1 MSSNLNSN
9 TMVTLLNT
17 STISGVVNLP
27 LTTNIPFRS
36 IMFKDFTGYTN
47 SNSTI
52 SLSTVGTD
60 TFENGST
67 SYILNSPNS
76 FVSFYANTY
85 TKQWNTLYTS
95 EWWRTPAG
103 SNVNMNSNAFDNT
116 LYTQYLDLITG
127 LSNYLFSFS
136 NGIFCYYNSNVGY
149 PTPIASDWW
158 QFSAGG
164 NINMNGNAIQ
174 NVNEIDVNYI
184 YGNGMGSPVTFGANL
199 DMGQNNIT
207 NINVVEANVLS
218 IGYSGIGVPTVT
230 NLQFINE
237 FGSNYFV
244 TYSYYGVGVPIPI
257 ASDWAYFPAKSNIDL
272 SNNQISNIQVNYSN
286 IFSNTSIVP
295 SLIAASPQTFS
306 GAIFNQALNLIPFTL
321 TTTNSESNY
330 LYFNKNQSIW
340 KIHIILNGFIS
351 QADNL
356 NIYFTLSNSSSGI
369 EAPFIINTSN
379 HTFDILT
386 NNDNVTLSLNDTINL
401 SDIIASSITPY
412 TPISLNMY
420 CLDKFGANFLNS
432 NITTWTNPINL
443 SDLIQG
449 YAVAY
454 GNNTWVVGG
463 ANSNGG
469 CIATSYD
476 NGNTWIGTDLSI
488 YTSEIGSVA
497 YGNGVWVLGCF
508 FNLEHSILYST
519 DGTNFTPIYEV
530 PSIFLVTLGIAYGN
544 GIFVATGIPNFT
556 VSSTASI
563 AYSTDG
569 MNWTPIASIP
579 NGGYNVKYANG
590 LFVVVGSDSTYG
602 LVTSQD
608 GIHWLQYNFS
618 SNLACVA
625 YGSGRWYAG
634 DANSNL
640 YYSTDN
646 WYSYTTITGTPNFA
660 SLVFG
665 DTFVGTDYFG
675 NIYNSTDFG
684 SNWSS
689 VASFTNSANFVAY
702 GNGVY
707 MAVGNN
713 SDSNCI
719 LTTNAINMLTYSL
732 EPATIQSQ
740 NYVLPAPTIDWANT
754 NYDVYGNLVISW
766 FPVPNATSYKVFNS
780 HNFRYINKY
789 TTKATTILNKS
800 LTGNF
805 FTSDSGPI
813 IGNSYFISSND
824 LLILDHNFTV
834 FSYRNGVRSSFP
846 STQIWASNA
855 IQLWPV
861 QQCEYHGGINFFNFT
876 SITARNLYT
885 NQSMIILSNEWINGI
900 YSPITSNSYQIP
912 NIGTTTPIS
921 NK

>member
-230 NLQFINE
+230 SLQFINE
-237 FGSNYFV
+237 FGSNFFV

-295 SLIAASPQTFS
+295 SLIAASPQTFN
-306 GAIFNQALNLIPFTL
+306 GPIYDQPLNVIPFTL
-321 TTTNSESNY
+321 ATTNAESNY
-330 LYFNKNQSIW
+330 LYFNSNQSIW
-340 KIHIILNGFIS
+340 KIHITLNGFI
-351 QADNL
+351 QKNDTL
-356 NIYFTLSNSSSGI
+356 NIYFTLSNITSGI
-369 EAPFIINTSN
+369 EAPFTIYTSN
-379 HTFDILT
+379 NTFKLVF
-386 NNDNVTLSLNDTINL
+386 NGENPTLSLNDTVNL
-401 SDIIASSITPY
+401 SDIINSSITPY
-412 TPISLNMY
+412 TPITLNMY
-420 CLDKFGANFLNS
+420 CLDKFGYNFFSS
-432 NITTWTNPINL
+432 NMNNWSNPINI
-443 SDLIQG
+443 SDLQFVNG
-449 YAVAY
+449 VAY
-454 GNNTWVVGG
+454 GNNTWIVVGG
-463 ANSNGG
+463 NS
-469 CIATSYD
+469 IYEAYMATSYD
-476 NGNTWIGTDLSI
+476 NGVTWVGSDLSNFV
-488 YTSEIGSVA
+488 YEPYSVG
-497 YGNGVWVLGCF
+497 YGNGIWLIGSYGGA
-508 FNLEHSILYST
+508 NILYSS
-519 DGTNFTPIYEV
+519 DATNFV
-530 PSIFLVTLGIAYGN
+530 PASLNLFIVTLGIAYGN
-544 GIFVATGIPNFT
+544 GVYVAGGIPN
-556 VSSTASI
+556 SSNNPSNYSI

-569 MNWTPIASIP
+569 INWTPSSTTP
-579 NGGYNVKYANG
+579 NNVYNIVYANG
-590 LFVVVGSDSTYG
+590 IFCAVGNDFFGAVSTSPDGINWNQFSPASNFNCLTYG
-602 LVTSQD
+602 AGLWFASD
-608 GIHWLQYNFS
+608 GN
-618 SNLACVA
+618 N
-625 YGSGRWYAG
+625 
-634 DANSNL
+634 NL
-640 YYSTDN
+640 YYSADN
-646 WYSYTTITGTPNFA
+646 WYSYNVINPTPNFG
-660 SLVFG
+660 SIVFG

-675 NIYNSTDFG
+675 NIWFSRDFG
-684 SNWSS
+684 SNW
-689 VASFTNSANFVAY
+689 NSNNLGLSNAFAIAY
-702 GNGVY
+702 ANGVY
-707 MAVGNN
+707 VAVGASSNN
-713 SDSNCI
+713 SNCI
-719 LTTNAINMLTYSL
+719 VTTRATNMLTYTL
-732 EPATIQSQ
+732 EPATIQPQ
-740 NYVLPAPTIDWANT
+740 TYVLPAPIIDWENT

-780 HNFRYINKY
+780 HNFKYINKY

-805 FTSDSGPI
+805 FTFDSGPI

-861 QQCEYHGGINFFNFT
+861 QQCEYHGGSNFFNFT

-912 NIGTTTPIS
+912 NIGTSTPIS